1 MLSGKVTICRI
12 TVWVLLFS
20 SIFFIISC
28 TKNDII
34 TDNGEGITIE
44 FLDGLNDNPTYQLSK
59 DSNGFYILTL
69 DRSKNQTIQRITGK
83 LLRNEYPIEDLW
95 SGPQSK
101 KVNWKSNLYWWLL
114 EGETVANITKTYLN
128 LFTGEL
134 VYINL
139 PPLINWEDVIVP
151 TINKS
156 SYSNTETG
164 IVNTVIA
171 PIQQMI
177 GDTMKIKIT
186 YIHSITQKEEGS
198 KFFDI
203 IGERVFKDSTYVILK

>member
-44 FLDGLNDNPTYQLSK
+44 FFDGLNDNPTYQLSK

-101 KVNWKSNLYWWLL
+101 KVNWKSNLY
-114 EGETVANITKTYLN
+114 
-128 LFTGEL
+128 
-134 VYINL
+134 
-139 PPLINWEDVIVP
+139 
-151 TINKS
+151 
-156 SYSNTETG
+156 
-164 IVNTVIA
+164 
-171 PIQQMI
+171 
-177 GDTMKIKIT
+177 
-186 YIHSITQKEEGS
+186 
-198 KFFDI
+198 
-203 IGERVFKDSTYVILK
+203 